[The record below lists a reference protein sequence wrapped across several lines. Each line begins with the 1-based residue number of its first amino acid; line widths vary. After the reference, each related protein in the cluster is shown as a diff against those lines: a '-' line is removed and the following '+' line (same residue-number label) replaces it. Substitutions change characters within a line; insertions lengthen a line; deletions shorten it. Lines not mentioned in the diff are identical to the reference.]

1 MSYWVSE
8 QSIKVILFYPKPEAN
23 TLYAYHNLWS
33 EPGKL
38 DNHPK
43 DQEYSQVKNSH
54 KHTSISK
61 E

>member
-8 QSIKVILFYPKPEAN
+8 QSKKIHYMHITTYG
-23 TLYAYHNLWS
+23 S